1 MSQNLSPVLNEW
13 LRIIDNSQPLILTR
27 RSTRAA
33 SLKQKFSILKNKK
46 TLKKY
51 FTMATSTHKSKDL
64 TNVPWTLRLKDL
76 DNDEFEFRLAV
87 QMPQKVTWTQRK
99 IELIEPS
106 VEAVPDEPHNCY
118 ITVSAQTSFLT
129 HNNYL
134 DLLQERATR
143 KNSVQTFSQ

>member
-1 MSQNLSPVLNEW
+1 
-13 LRIIDNSQPLILTR
+13 
-27 RSTRAA
+27 
-33 SLKQKFSILKNKK
+33 
-46 TLKKY
+46 
-51 FTMATSTHKSKDL
+51 MATSTHKSKDL

-143 KNSVQTFSQ
+143 KKQCSNIFAVNTSIHTEFIAKWPVC